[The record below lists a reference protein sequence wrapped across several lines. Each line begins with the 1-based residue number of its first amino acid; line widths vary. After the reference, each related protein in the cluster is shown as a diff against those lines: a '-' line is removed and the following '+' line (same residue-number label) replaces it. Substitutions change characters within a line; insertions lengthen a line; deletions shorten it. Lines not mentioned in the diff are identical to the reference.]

1 MSRSDEH
8 TDPRT
13 APGLDQHLDDPVD
26 ESRRRFMLGS
36 ALLVSF
42 SMFPGVN
49 ALAQEVIAD
58 EGAAVHIGKAT
69 QALAGSL
76 KTNPYLDSWI
86 KIDRAGKVTVYTGK
100 VELGTGV
107 RTALLQIAAEEL
119 AMAPGL
125 ITFLTADTGASP
137 DEGLTAGSHTIA
149 DSGSALLNASAQV
162 RALLVEAAAKRFGI
176 QSNLLGTRDSVIK
189 APDGRSMTYG
199 EAVGFVDLH
208 RMAAPVS
215 PLKDPATFSVIGTS
229 LPRVDIPRKVTGGV
243 SYVQDMLMPGMVH
256 ARVVMPPVYEARLLR
271 TNTPEILKM
280 PGVLKVVQNGS
291 MLAVVAKGEWQA
303 VQAQRALAAGSEW
316 SAGRALP
323 DPATVHSDLRKL
335 CTEHIEIANT
345 HRASG
350 AAVKTLGA
358 TYTKRYMMHGSI
370 GPSCAVGLFKDGAM
384 TVWTHSQGVY
394 PLRDGLAEM
403 LSMPK
408 DTIRCIHVEGSGCYG
423 HNGADDVAAHAALI
437 AREMEGQ
444 PVRVQWMREQEHTW
458 DHYTPAMVTEV
469 KASLDAG
476 GNIVDWNYAL
486 WSSSHN
492 ERIVNAGRLIPAQ
505 LLDRPFAPAPSVPMV
520 QPEGGGDRNGIPLYA
535 LPNMQVMNN
544 FSPTMPLHTSAM
556 RSLGAHMNVFSIE
569 TFMDELA
576 AAAGADPVAF
586 RLKHMQDPRARDVI
600 RLAAEKFGWPRAPR
614 KRNHGVG
621 FGFAKY
627 KNLMAYVAVAVEVS
641 VVPETGQVILEHAEA
656 AVDAG
661 QIVNPDGIRN
671 QIEGGVIQSASW
683 TLYEALQFDTSRIR
697 SFDWSS
703 YPILRF
709 SAAPRSINVHLI
721 DRPGAPFLGAAEA
734 SMGPTAGALGNALFD
749 ATGQRLRDMPLA
761 GDSLRRRIDA

>member
-1 MSRSDEH
+1 MTVKEEEINE
-8 TDPRT
+8 
-13 APGLDQHLDDPVD
+13 G
-26 ESRRRFMLGS
+26 RRRFLLSG
-36 ALLVSF
+36 ALVVSF
-42 SMFPGVN
+42 SMVPGVS
-49 ALAQEVIAD
+49 AMAQEVIAD

-69 QALAGSL
+69 QTLAGSL

-86 KIDRAGKVTVYTGK
+86 KIDRAGNVTVYTGK

-119 AMAPGL
+119 DMAPSL

-162 RALLVEAAAKRFGI
+162 RGLLVDAAAQHFGVA
-176 QSNLLGTRDSVIK
+176 STVLSARNAVIK

-199 EAVGFVDLH
+199 EAVGLVDLH
-208 RMAAPVS
+208 RMASPVS
-215 PLKDPATFSVIGTS
+215 PLKNPASFDMIGTS

-243 SYVQDMLMPGMVH
+243 SYVQDMMMPGMVH
-256 ARVVMPPVYEARLLR
+256 ARVVMPPVYEARLVQ
-271 TNTPEILKM
+271 TNTPAILKM
-280 PGVLKVVQNGS
+280 PGVLKVIRNGS

-303 VQAQRALAAGSEW
+303 VQAQRALAAGSQW
-316 SAGRALP
+316 TAGRALP
-323 DPATVHSDLRKL
+323 DPATVHRDLKTIS
-335 CTEHIEIANT
+335 TEHIEIANT
-345 HRASG
+345 HTAAG
-350 AAVKTLGA
+350 TAVKTLGA
-358 TYTKRYMMHGSI
+358 KYTKRYMMHGSI
-370 GPSCAVGLFKDGAM
+370 GPSCSVALFKDGAL

-403 LSMPK
+403 LAMPK
-408 DTIRCIHVEGSGCYG
+408 DKIRCVHVEGSGCYG

-437 AREMEGQ
+437 AREMDGQ
-444 PVRVQWMREQEHTW
+444 PVRVQWMREQENTW

-469 KASLDAG
+469 SASLDASG
-476 GNIVDWNYAL
+476 SIVDWNYAL

-505 LLDRPFAPAPSVPMV
+505 LVEQPFAPAPSVPMV
-520 QPEGGGDRNGIPLYA
+520 QPEGGGDRNAIPLYA
-535 LPNMQVMNN
+535 LPNMHVMNN

-556 RSLGAHMNVFSIE
+556 RSLGAHMNIFTIE

-576 AAAGADPVAF
+576 AAAGSDPVAF

-600 RLAAEKFGWPRAPR
+600 KLAAAKFGWPRAPR

-621 FGFAKY
+621 FAFAKY
-627 KNLMAYVAVAVEVS
+627 KNLMAYVAIAVEVS
-641 VVPETGQVILEHAEA
+641 VVPETGQVTLEHAEV
-656 AVDAG
+656 AVDSG

-683 TLYEALQFDTSRIR
+683 TLYEQLQFDTKRIR

-709 SAAPRSINVHLI
+709 SAVPRSVNVHLI

-749 ATGQRLRDMPLA
+749 ATGKRLRDMPLA
-761 GDSLRRRIDA
+761 GESLRKLIDV

>member
-1 MSRSDEH
+1 MSGNDE
-8 TDPRT
+8 RI
-13 APGLDQHLDDPVD
+13 D
-26 ESRRRFMLGS
+26 ETRRRFMMSG
-36 ALLVSF
+36 ALMVSF
-42 SMFPGVN
+42 SMLPGVK
-49 ALAQEVIAD
+49 AMAQEVIAD

-76 KTNPYLDSWI
+76 KTNPYLDAWI
-86 KIDRAGKVTVYTGK
+86 RIDAAGKVTVHTGK

-107 RTALLQIAAEEL
+107 RTALLQVAAEEL
-119 AMAPGL
+119 DMAPSL

-149 DSGSALLNASAQV
+149 DSGSALLNAAAQV
-162 RALLVEAAAKRFGI
+162 RGLLVDAAATHFGV
-176 QSNLLGTRDSVIK
+176 QSGELIARNAVIK
-189 APDGRSMTYG
+189 APDGRAMTYG
-199 EAVGFVDLH
+199 EAVRLVDLH
-208 RMAAPVS
+208 RVATPTS
-215 PLKDPATFSVIGTS
+215 PLKDPAKFDVIGTS
-229 LPRVDIPRKVTGGV
+229 LQRLDIPAKVTGLP
-243 SYVQDMLMPGMVH
+243 SYVQDMTMPGMLH
-256 ARVVMPPVYEARLLR
+256 ARVVMPPVYEAKLLE
-271 TNTPEILKM
+271 TNAPEILKM
-280 PGVLKVVQNGS
+280 PGVVKVVRNGS

-303 VQAQRALAAGSEW
+303 VQAQRALSAGSRW
-316 SAGRALP
+316 TAGRSLP
-323 DPATVHSDLRKL
+323 DPSTVHRDLKQIS
-335 CTEHIEIANT
+335 TEHIEIANVHT
-345 HRASG
+345 PAG
-350 AAVKTLGA
+350 KPAKTLSA
-358 TYTKRYMMHGSI
+358 KYSKRYMMHGSI
-370 GPSCAVGLFKDGAM
+370 GPSCAVALYKDGAM

-408 DTIRCIHVEGSGCYG
+408 EKIRCIHVEGSGCYG

-437 AREMEGQ
+437 AREMDGA

-458 DHYTPAMVTEV
+458 DHFTPAMVTEV
-469 KASLDAG
+469 SASLDAG
-476 GNIVDWNYAL
+476 GTIVDWNYSL

-505 LLDRPFAPAPSVPMV
+505 MLEKPFAPAPSVPMV
-520 QPEGGGDRNGIPLYA
+520 QPEGGGDRNAIPLYA
-535 LPNMQVMNN
+535 FPNMHVMNN

-569 TFMDELA
+569 ATMDELA

-600 RLAAEKFGWPRAPR
+600 ELAARRFGWPRPPR

-621 FGFAKY
+621 FAFGKY
-627 KNLMAYVAVAVEVS
+627 KNLMAYVAIAVEVS
-641 VVPETGQVILEHAEA
+641 VVPETGLVRLEHAEV
-656 AVDAG
+656 AVDSG

-683 TLYEALQFDTSRIR
+683 TLYEELQFDTSRIR

-703 YPILRF
+703 YPILRY
-709 SAAPRSINVHLI
+709 SAAPHSVNVHLI

-734 SMGPTAGALGNALFD
+734 SMGPTAGAIANALFD
-749 ATGQRLRDMPLA
+749 ATGKRLRDMPLA
-761 GDSLRRRIDA
+761 GESLRRQIDA

>member
-1 MSRSDEH
+1 MSVE
-8 TDPRT
+8 TEEINE
-13 APGLDQHLDDPVD
+13 G
-26 ESRRRFMLGS
+26 RRRFMLSG
-36 ALLVSF
+36 ALVVGF
-42 SMFPGVN
+42 SMVPGVS
-49 ALAQEVIAD
+49 AMAQEVIAD

-69 QALAGSL
+69 QALPGSL

-86 KIDRAGKVTVYTGK
+86 RIDRASKVTVYTGK

-119 AMAPGL
+119 DMAPSL

-162 RALLVEAAAKRFGI
+162 RGLLVNAAAQHFGVASALLVAHDA
-176 QSNLLGTRDSVIK
+176 VIK

-199 EAVGFVDLH
+199 EAVGLVDLH
-208 RMAAPVS
+208 RVALPVS
-215 PLKDPATFSVIGTS
+215 PLKNPASFDMIGTS

-243 SYVQDMLMPGMVH
+243 AYVQDMILPGMVH
-256 ARVVMPPVYEARLLR
+256 ARVVMPPVYEAQLLQ
-271 TNTPEILKM
+271 TNTPAIQTM
-280 PGVLKVVQNGS
+280 PGVLKVVRNGS
-291 MLAVVAKGEWQA
+291 MLAVIASGEWQA
-303 VQAQRALAAGSEW
+303 VQAQRALAAGCQW
-316 SAGRALP
+316 TVGRPLP
-323 DPATVHSDLRKL
+323 NPATVHRDLKTIA
-335 CTEHIEIANT
+335 TEHIEIANT
-345 HRASG
+345 HDIAG

-370 GPSCAVGLFKDGAM
+370 GPSCAIGQFKDGAM

-408 DTIRCIHVEGSGCYG
+408 DKIRCIHVEGSGCYG
-423 HNGADDVAAHAALI
+423 HNGADDVAAHAALL
-437 AREMEGQ
+437 ALEMKGR

-469 KASLDAG
+469 SASLDASG
-476 GNIVDWNYAL
+476 SIVDWNYAL

-505 LLDRPFAPAPSVPMV
+505 WLAKPFVPAPSVPMV
-520 QPEGGGDRNGIPLYA
+520 QPEGGGDRNAIPLYA
-535 LPNMQVMNN
+535 LPNMHVMNN
-544 FSPTMPLHTSAM
+544 FSPTMPLHSSAM
-556 RSLGAHMNVFSIE
+556 RSLGAHMNVYTIE

-576 AAAGADPVAF
+576 TSAGTDPVVF
-586 RLKHMQDPRARDVI
+586 RLKHMHDPRARDVI
-600 RLAAEKFGWPRAPR
+600 KLAADQFGWPRAPR

-621 FGFAKY
+621 FAFAKY
-627 KNLMAYVAVAVEVS
+627 KNLMAYVAIAVEVS
-641 VVPETGQVILEHAEA
+641 VVPETGQVILEHAEV
-656 AVDAG
+656 AVDSG

-671 QIEGGVIQSASW
+671 QIEGGVIQAASW
-683 TLYEALQFDTSRIR
+683 TLYEELQFDTKRIR

-709 SAAPRSINVHLI
+709 SAVPRRINVHLI

-749 ATGQRLRDMPLA
+749 ATRIRLRNMPLA
-761 GDSLRRRIDA
+761 GESLQRQIDT